1 MGQQGG
7 DEQQKPKAQR
17 QVASSTVEGTRA
29 ALTERDEKT
38 AEVYQQETVSTAL
51 NSPRRLIHAGRNAK
65 EIMIS
70 MISVAELKNHTRNV
84 GYKAGSIDFSY
95 ETKTFAYDCGIKLLT
110 DVMDIEEAG
119 VIGCFVQT
127 SAGLQHMQVAP
138 RPTPTPS
145 RVSRVTQA

>member
-7 DEQQKPKAQR
+7 DEQQKPKAQQ
-17 QVASSTVEGTRA
+17 QVAPPTDEEIRA

-38 AEVYQQETVSTAL
+38 AEVYQRETVSTAL

-65 EIMIS
+65 EIMIPL
-70 MISVAELKNHTRNV
+70 ISVTELGDYTRNV
-84 GYKAGSIDFSY
+84 GYKTGSIDFSY
-95 ETKTFAYDCGIKLLT
+95 ETKTFAYDCSIKLLA

-119 VIGCFVQT
+119 VIGRFVQT
-127 SAGLQHMQVAP
+127 GAGLQYMQVTP